1 MTMTQQ
7 TQTELLKRI
16 AFFMGT
22 CMDPRYTNCSMDKL
36 DTQEPEID
44 TRHYYNTKNQ
54 ITMTTQRKK
63 VGKSTS
69 PNRLNRSTH
78 YIGQPRS
85 TGGNH

>member
-1 MTMTQQ
+1 MTITHN
-7 TQTELLKRI
+7 THIALLKRI
-16 AFFMGT
+16 AFFMEM
-22 CMDPRYTNCSMDKL
+22 CIDPSIN
-36 DTQEPEID
+36 TQEHEIY
-44 TRHYYNTKNQ
+44 TQKYYNTKNQ
-54 ITMTTQRKK
+54 KNITTQRKK

>member
-1 MTMTQQ
+1 MIMTQS
-7 TQTELLKRI
+7 TRNELLKQI

-22 CMDPRYTNCSMDKL
+22 CVNPNGGIMMEKPES
-36 DTQEPEID
+36 EID
-44 TRHYYNTKNQ
+44 ARKYYRETNQEKITKQ
-54 ITMTTQRKK
+54 KKK

-69 PNRLNRSTH
+69 PNRVNRSTH

>member
-1 MTMTQQ
+1 MTITQQ

-22 CMDPRYTNCSMDKL
+22 CIDPRCDICQTIPEL
-36 DTQEPEID
+36 EPEID
-44 TRHYYNTKNQ
+44 KRHYYKTKNQ

>member
-1 MTMTQQ
+1 MTITQQ

-22 CMDPRYTNCSMDKL
+22 CIDPRCDICQTMP
-36 DTQEPEID
+36 EPEID
-44 TRHYYNTKNQ
+44 KRHYYKTKNQ